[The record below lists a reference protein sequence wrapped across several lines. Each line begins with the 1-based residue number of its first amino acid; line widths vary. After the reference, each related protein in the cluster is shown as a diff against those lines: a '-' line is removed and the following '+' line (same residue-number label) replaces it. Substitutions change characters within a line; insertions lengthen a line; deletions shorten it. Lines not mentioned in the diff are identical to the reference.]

1 MNGACLKE
9 SLVYYDTISSN
20 NKNYKSK
27 LYKAVYKTSF
37 SKYGNQ
43 KKLLNLVKLNLKYLN
58 LNIIK
63 LPPNFKTLYL
73 AEKLDEILDDQ
84 DENLLNERSN
94 IITQCHQKKM
104 YRLKTLASSIKSR
117 DIT

>member
-1 MNGACLKE
+1 MA
-9 SLVYYDTISSN
+9 IR
-20 NKNYKSK
+20 KNY
-27 LYKAVYKTSF
+27 
-37 SKYGNQ
+37 
-43 KKLLNLVKLNLKYLN
+43 LVKLNLKYLN

>member
-27 LYKAVYKTSF
+27 LYKAIYKTSF

-43 KKLLNLVKLNLKYLN
+43 KKLLSKTKLK
-58 LNIIK
+58 I
-63 LPPNFKTLYL
+63 
-73 AEKLDEILDDQ
+73 
-84 DENLLNERSN
+84 S
-94 IITQCHQKKM
+94 
-104 YRLKTLASSIKSR
+104 
-117 DIT
+117 